1 MSKPSD
7 QIIELQ
13 LAETGMELRPAVE
26 AAQYARVIDHA
37 APASVAEEEALTRFI
52 EAFGACAETWQ
63 ELQVVRRSSALA
75 GLSAQLEAL
84 QRRGLYVHWAATE
97 ARLAGAGGRV
107 TLPLT
112 VLTISR
118 SNLPE
123 VQVRLPDELEVARE
137 GGPTTH

>member
-1 MSKPSD
+1 MA
-7 QIIELQ
+7 EL
-13 LAETGMELRPAVE
+13 P
-26 AAQYARVIDHA
+26 
-37 APASVAEEEALTRFI
+37 
-52 EAFGACAETWQ
+52 
-63 ELQVVRRSSALA
+63 VVRRSSALA

-84 QRRGLYVHWAATE
+84 QWRGLYVHWAAIE
-97 ARLAGAGGRV
+97 ARLAGAAGRV
-107 TLPLT
+107 TLPFA